1 MFFHGH
7 YFFRN
12 ANIFP
17 SESEIYCRFHLVLKW
32 RMICFSTFSLSKTK
46 DGWLDVHFTLALM
59 KKNSHKFY
67 CCFRKLSD
75 GFHFL
80 FRYYDHDYG
89 GCSMEILGLKIPLF
103 LDFVKSRK
111 NCLYLRERKRKKL
124 NGQVKKSL
132 MLLKYNR
139 LRR

>member
-7 YFFRN
+7 YLFRN

-17 SESEIYCRFHLVLKW
+17 CWREIYWRFHLVLKW
-32 RMICFSTFSLSKTK
+32 RMICFSTLSLRQTK
-46 DGWLDVHFTLALM
+46 GGWLDVHFTLALM

-111 NCLYLRERKRKKL
+111 NCLYLRERKGKKS
-124 NGQVKKSL
+124 NGQVEKSL